1 MDQITTRARLKSR
14 KLALWNERSSWITH
28 WREISDNLMP
38 RSGRFF
44 TSDRNRGQKKH
55 NNIHDST
62 AGKALNTLTSGLMAG
77 MTSPARPWFRL
88 AVPDPGLMKL
98 GPVKTWLDDTTTLM
112 RDIFARSN
120 TYRALHSMY
129 RELGGFGTGV
139 SLILDDFDDVIR
151 LHPLTVGEYAI
162 ATNDKGV
169 VDTLYREFDV
179 TVGNLVREFGFVG
192 ETQTPKRKPKDKRDG
207 VSMTVKNLHK
217 SGTLDAWVTIMHV
230 IEPREDRDMKM
241 KDNRN
246 MAYKSTYFES
256 SCTDDLAL
264 REGGFTSFR
273 ALVPRWDVMGGD
285 IYGNSPAMESLGDIK
300 QLQHEQLRKSEVI
313 DYQTNPPLQLP
324 MSMKNGESDLL
335 PGGTSYYDPSSP
347 GGGIRSA
354 FNVELRLDYLLQDI
368 QDVRGRIRENFF
380 ADLFMMIANDQ
391 RSNITAREIA
401 ERHEE
406 KLLMLGPVLERLHN
420 EMLSPLIDITFDR
433 VVEAGILPPPPPE
446 MQGMDLQVEFVSM
459 LAQAQRAVGTSSIDR
474 LIGTV
479 GLIAQMKPEV
489 LDKLDHDQL
498 VDKYADMLGVDP
510 DMILADDKVAII
522 RKDRAEQQASAQ
534 RAAMMPQA
542 VDSAKTLSEIPAD
555 SEGTALSNLTRQFT
569 QL

>member
-14 KLALWNERSSWITH
+14 KSALWNERSSWITH

-55 NNIHDST
+55 NNIYDST

-129 RELGGFGTGV
+129 RELGGFGTGA

-207 VSMTVKNLHK
+207 VSMTVKNLHE

-241 KDNRN
+241 NDNRN

-285 IYGNSPAMESLGDIK
+285 IYGNSPAMEALGDIK

-313 DYQTNPPLQLP
+313 DYQTKPPLQLP

-354 FNVELRLDYLLQDI
+354 FNVELRLDHLLQDI

-479 GLIAQMKPEV
+479 GSIAQMKPEV

-510 DMILADDKVAII
+510 DLILADDKVAII
-522 RKDRAEQQASAQ
+522 RKGRADQQASAQ